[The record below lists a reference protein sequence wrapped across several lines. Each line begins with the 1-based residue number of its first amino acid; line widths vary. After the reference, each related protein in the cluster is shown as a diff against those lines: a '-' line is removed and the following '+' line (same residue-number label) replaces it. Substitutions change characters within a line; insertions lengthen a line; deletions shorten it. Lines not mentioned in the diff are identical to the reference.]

1 MFLDDHGPRGLER
14 LSSRLHAIRRQR
26 HLQEVKHAVFIEQA
40 RQNVSNQHNSELL
53 AQQAQYATRNSRAFA
68 NLLGIGDAWAAAHQD
83 DDGDEDEDDNGDD
96 KTVDKKLPASTPFN
110 EQNQVQESLTML
122 LSGCEDQKLL
132 PVPPVKKK
140 KSDGQ
145 EGEGSEDCTS
155 SETSTTKSEEE
166 SPSDASGS
174 ESSIIS

>member
-1 MFLDDHGPRGLER
+1 
-14 LSSRLHAIRRQR
+14 
-26 HLQEVKHAVFIEQA
+26 LQEVKHAVFIEQA
-40 RQNVSNQHNSELL
+40 RQNVSNQRNSELL

-83 DDGDEDEDDNGDD
+83 GDDEDDDR
-96 KTVDKKLPASTPFN
+96 KLPASMPFKQ
-110 EQNQVQESLTML
+110 QNQVQEIFNMV
-122 LSGCEDQKLL
+122 LSGEDRKLS
-132 PVPPVKKK
+132 PIKKKKKK

-145 EGEGSEDCTS
+145 EGEGSEDSTS

>member
-40 RQNVSNQHNSELL
+40 RQNVSNQRNSELL
-53 AQQAQYATRNSRAFA
+53 AQQAQYATQNSRAFA

-83 DDGDEDEDDNGDD
+83 GDDEDDDR
-96 KTVDKKLPASTPFN
+96 KLPASMPFKQ
-110 EQNQVQESLTML
+110 QNQVQEIFTMV
-122 LSGCEDQKLL
+122 LSGEDRKLS
-132 PVPPVKKK
+132 PIKKKKKKK

-145 EGEGSEDCTS
+145 EGEASEDSTS

-166 SPSDASGS
+166 LPSDASGS